1 VDGLRKLGDLDAL
14 QDVYRALVEQLPA
27 IVYIDDLDDDLTTL
41 YVSPQIRELLG
52 VEPADYC
59 ADPMIW
65 NALLHDEDEERALE
79 EYLRGRD
86 TGEDFAFEYRM
97 VGRNGRLVW
106 FRDSVHVVKDERGN
120 ALLLQGVMLDIT
132 ERKQAEEQVAFLAYH
147 DKLTGLP
154 NRALFGELLDLSLAR
169 ARRHDL
175 AVGVLYLDVDNFKL
189 VNDSLGHTAGDD
201 LLVQL
206 ADRLRG
212 CTRETDLVARQGG
225 DEFLLL
231 LSDLERGTAA
241 LSGAA
246 DAPMLVAE
254 SVASRV
260 QEALDAPFELNGQ
273 LHYVTVSSGISLFPQ
288 DAQSAEDLLKNAD
301 TAMYQSK
308 RTAPG
313 GYILFS
319 PAGEDPAAR
328 LSLATRLRRAV
339 EEKSWVLHYQPL
351 VRLDDGVITGAE
363 ALIRWQDANGGIIPP
378 GEFIPVAEEMGLI
391 GAIGDWVIEELAAQQ
406 RRWHE
411 AGIEL
416 EASFNLSP
424 RQLWQSDLADR
435 ILTQL
440 SQGGEGPL
448 AVLVEITESTAM
460 ADPDRTMRVLNEL
473 HRKGLRL
480 AIDDFGTGY
489 SSLSRLKHMPV
500 DVLKIDRSFVRGVDH
515 DRDAA
520 GMVQAMIQ
528 LARNLEMIPLAE
540 GIETA
545 GELEFLVET
554 GCSYGQGFYL
564 SRPVPAGDFERLWR
578 EGRGKVS
585 PARPTAL

>member
-1 VDGLRKLGDLDAL
+1 VDGLRKLGDLDSL

-52 VEPADYC
+52 VEPAHYC

-106 FRDSVHVVKDERGN
+106 FRDSVHVVKDARGD

-231 LSDLERGTAA
+231 LSDLERGTGA

-308 RTAPG
+308 RAAPG
-313 GYILFS
+313 GYVIFS
-319 PAGEDPAAR
+319 PSGEDPAAR

-391 GAIGDWVIEELAAQQ
+391 GAIGDWVIEELAAQHRRARRGDRARGQFQPLAAAAVAVGPGRSDPRAIEPGRGGASRRPRRGHGVHGDGRPRPHDARAQ
-406 RRWHE
+406 R
-411 AGIEL
+411 A
-416 EASFNLSP
+416 P
-424 RQLWQSDLADR
+424 
-435 ILTQL
+435 
-440 SQGGEGPL
+440 SQGPPPGDRRL
-448 AVLVEITESTAM
+448 RDRVLVPVAAEAH
-460 ADPDRTMRVLNEL
+460 A
-473 HRKGLRL
+473 GGRL
-480 AIDDFGTGY
+480 E
-489 SSLSRLKHMPV
+489 
-500 DVLKIDRSFVRGVDH
+500 DRSLVR
-515 DRDAA
+515 A
-520 GMVQAMIQ
+520 G
-528 LARNLEMIPLAE
+528 
-540 GIETA
+540 G
-545 GELEFLVET
+545 
-554 GCSYGQGFYL
+554 
-564 SRPVPAGDFERLWR
+564 RPRPRRRRHGPGDDPAGAQ
-578 EGRGKVS
+578 
-585 PARPTAL
+585 P